1 MSDSSSEV
9 PHKKDTDSINGSCD
23 NKLACADR
31 RSERVDNKSTPSDKS
46 PNRTLQL
53 ATSSTTAS
61 QSPSETVVDITA
73 HSVSATAVAATGTT
87 EAQLAAS
94 LPPPP
99 ALEPAP
105 ATSPASTAAVPTDS
119 GEMAQNQSQQQ
130 QKRQFL
136 VFIKILFKILDQNH
150 DVTVEKRE
158 AARAIVADCTR
169 RNRLGDPA
177 FIPLMAAV
185 DARLRRHLGEQHWRK
200 AHIYMRHYMNRE
212 AARTRLPL
220 PVGSKTAAV

>member
-1 MSDSSSEV
+1 MSDSSSED
-9 PHKKDTDSINGSCD
+9 PNKKDKDSINDSGNNKITVTD
-23 NKLACADR
+23 NRETVRNTIAA
-31 RSERVDNKSTPSDKS
+31 S
-46 PNRTLQL
+46 
-53 ATSSTTAS
+53 ATSTTAR
-61 QSPSETVVDITA
+61 PAVDTTTE
-73 HSVSATAVAATGTT
+73 SVSAAIATAAVTAAATETT
-87 EAQLAAS
+87 ETPPAEP

-99 ALEPAP
+99 P
-105 ATSPASTAAVPTDS
+105 TSASTPAGAVSTDR
-119 GEMAQNQSQQQ
+119 GEMAQSQTQQQQQ

-136 VFIKILFKILDQNH
+136 LFIKILFKILDQNH

-200 AHIYMRHYMNRE
+200 AHMYMRHYMNRE

>member
-1 MSDSSSEV
+1 MSDSSSGD

-31 RSERVDNKSTPSDKS
+31 SERVDNNKATSSDTS
-46 PNRTLQL
+46 LDRTL
-53 ATSSTTAS
+53 ATSSTTTVS
-61 QSPSETVVDITA
+61 QSSSETVVDTTT
-73 HSVSATAVAATGTT
+73 HSVSDTAV
-87 EAQLAAS
+87 S

-99 ALEPAP
+99 ALEPEP
-105 ATSPASTAAVPTDS
+105 ATSAASTAAVPTSDS
-119 GEMAQNQSQQQ
+119 GEMVQNQSQQQQQQ

>member
-1 MSDSSSEV
+1 MSYSSSEV
-9 PHKKDTDSINGSCD
+9 STKKDKDSINDIGN
-23 NKLACADR
+23 NKITATDSRETVHNTITA
-31 RSERVDNKSTPSDKS
+31 SATST
-46 PNRTLQL
+46 TGTV

-61 QSPSETVVDITA
+61 QSPPETAGDTA
-73 HSVSATAVAATGTT
+73 TGSVSAATRTAAAASVTETT
-87 EAQLAAS
+87 ENPPPES

-99 ALEPAP
+99 A
-105 ATSPASTAAVPTDS
+105 TSARAGSVSTDT
-119 GEMAQNQSQQQ
+119 GEMAQNQTQQQQQ

-136 VFIKILFKILDQNH
+136 LFIKILFKILDQNH

-200 AHIYMRHYMNRE
+200 AHMYMRHYLNRE
-212 AARTRLPL
+212 AARTRLPF
-220 PVGSKTAAV
+220 PVGSRTAAV